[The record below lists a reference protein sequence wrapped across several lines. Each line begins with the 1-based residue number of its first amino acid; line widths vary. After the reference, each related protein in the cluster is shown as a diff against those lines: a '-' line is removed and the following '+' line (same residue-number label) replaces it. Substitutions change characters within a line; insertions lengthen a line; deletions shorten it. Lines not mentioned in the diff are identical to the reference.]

1 MLNISSIQLN
11 KKQIFCIICAAQL
24 NELERKRVPNHSF
37 TFIQLSITSKP
48 KCQLLVKLG
57 GVNI

>member
-24 NELERKRVPNHSF
+24 NELERIRVPNHSF
-37 TFIQLSITSKP
+37 TFIQLSITSTKMSVT
-48 KCQLLVKLG
+48 C
-57 GVNI
+57 